1 MPKAK
6 RDGVVTVT
14 DVAVH
19 AGVSPGTVSKA
30 LNGTGQI
37 SQETRDRVI
46 AAATELGFRVNMLAR
61 SLLEGRTYTV
71 GLLTNDSFGRFS
83 IPILLGAE
91 DTLGAGQ
98 ISVMLCDSRGDHIRE
113 QHYVR
118 TLLSRQVDGIIVTG
132 RSSGP
137 RPSLGALRKPVV
149 YVLAPS
155 ESPDDLSFVNDDEEG
170 AELAVRHLLATGRR
184 RIAHITGPAR
194 HHSAVSRDRGTRAA
208 LAAAGQTLV
217 GGEALHGEW
226 SERWGR
232 EAVALLL
239 RSGQPFDAIFGGSDQ
254 IARGCIDALREAGK
268 RVPEDVGVVGVDN
281 WDVMVDASRPPLT
294 TIDLNLGELGRLA
307 AAALLRAF
315 DGQPLDPGIHK
326 VPCDLVIR
334 QSTET
339 SLITIPTPR

>member
-1 MPKAK
+1 MPRAK
-6 RDGVVTVT
+6 RDGAVTVT
-14 DVAVH
+14 DVAAR

-46 AAATELGFRVNMLAR
+46 AAAADLGFRVNMLAR

-71 GLLTNDSFGRFS
+71 GLLTSDSFGRFS
-83 IPILLGAE
+83 IPVLLGAE

-98 ISVMLCDSRGDHIRE
+98 ISVLLCDSRGDHIRE

-118 TLLSRQVDGIIVTG
+118 TLLARQVDGIIVTG

-155 ESPDDLSFVNDDEEG
+155 ESPDDLSFVHDDEAG
-170 AELAVRHLLATGRR
+170 AGLAVRHLIATGRR

-194 HHSAVSRDRGTRAA
+194 HHSALSRYRGTQAA
-208 LAAAGQTLV
+208 LDAAGQKLV
-217 GGEALHGEW
+217 NGEAFYGEW

-232 EAVALLL
+232 DATALLM
-239 RSGQPFDAIFGGSDQ
+239 RSGEPFDGIFCGSDQ
-254 IARGCIDALREAGK
+254 IARGCVDALREAGK
-268 RVPEDVGVVGVDN
+268 RVPEDVGVIGVDN
-281 WDVMVDASRPPLT
+281 WNVMAEASRPPLT

-315 DGQPLDPGIHK
+315 DGQPIEPGIHK

-339 SLITIPTPR
+339 SLTAI